1 MQQRYYSLDVFRGA
15 TVALMILVNNPGSWS
30 HVYHALSHAEWNGF
44 SGADAVFPF
53 FLFAVGNALSFVM
66 LKLQQASTT
75 AVYIKILK
83 RTFLIF
89 LIGYLINWMPFVK
102 WDNNTL
108 VPKDLS
114 KLRIMGVLQRIALCY
129 GIAAL
134 LIYHIKP
141 RVTFLL
147 SCLILI
153 GYWAICFLGGDQN
166 NPYSMQ
172 GFLGTYVDKFIL
184 GENLMYKGEGSTFD
198 PEGLLSTIPAIVQ
211 VIFGYLVGLYIQQK
225 GKTFEMLANLLVIGC
240 VLVGCGLIWDSAFPI
255 NKKMWTSAYVVYSTG
270 LAVLVLSI
278 LIYAIEFKNKRGMWS
293 KFFDVFGKNALFIF
307 MLSGIIP
314 RIQALIRIKDGF
326 ATDGKIHYTTP
337 FGWFYKYVCAP
348 ISTIPEIGSLLY
360 AIITLLVF
368 WTIVYWMDK
377 KKIYIKV

>member
-66 LKLQQASTT
+66 LKLQQAPTT

-83 RTFLIF
+83 RTLLIF

-102 WDNNTL
+102 WDNSTL

-134 LIYHIKP
+134 IIYHIKP
-141 RVTFLL
+141 RGTFLL

-153 GYWAICFLGGDQN
+153 GYWVMCFLGGDQN

-172 GFLGTYVDKFIL
+172 GFLGTYIDKFIL

-198 PEGLLSTIPAIVQ
+198 PEGLFSTIPAIVQ
-211 VIFGYLVGLYIQQK
+211 VVFGYLVGVYIQQK

-240 VLVGCGLIWDSAFPI
+240 VLVGCGLIWDTTFPI

-270 LAVLVLSI
+270 LAIIVLSI

-307 MLSGIIP
+307 ILSGIIP
-314 RIQALIRIKDGF
+314 RIQALMRIKDGF
-326 ATDGKIHYTTP
+326 AADGKIHYTTP

-360 AIITLLVF
+360 AIIILLVF
-368 WTIVYWMDK
+368 WIIVYWMDK